1 MHEERT
7 LWYDK
12 KCPFSFDEGLS
23 ALMLTTLTSVGYL
36 VTLRRPGG
44 GYGNVHQLEPGR
56 RYTLGRAES
65 NEIVLADDLCSRQHA
80 EVYAVE
86 GHWYVR
92 DCHSLN
98 GTRIGENR
106 LQSEHRLEPG
116 DEVSLGRSRLV
127 FVHNLDELNQISS
140 NGAVDPPHEA
150 GLSIVKRMGQTR
162 YDLGPVPTSSTATAT
177 STMLGTDRLAS
188 SLSLLYRLALKMG
201 EAGTQEQLV
210 EIVLNDL
217 LEALPADSAAVL
229 TLTNRQEAKLTAF
242 RSKERN
248 RAYLPL
254 PATFLQEVLSSKQAV
269 LAEDHNRFKNNARGL
284 ASPFSSLLCA
294 PVVIGEKVEHLLHF
308 YCTNPLKTLS
318 PEDLELAIAV
328 SKHIAV
334 VAQSLRRQAELRE
347 ENQRLKAQVQSEV
360 QLIGESPTM
369 KAIESQITRVAS
381 TTATVL
387 IRGESGSGKELVARS
402 LHLSSPR
409 RTGPLI
415 CLNCAAL
422 AESLLESELF
432 GHEKGA
438 FTGATERKIGKF
450 EAAHNGTIFLDEI
463 GEMPPTAQSK
473 LLRILEGHPYERV
486 GGSEPVRVN
495 VRVVAATNRPLEDA
509 VLGNQFRRDLYYRL
523 QVVEILLPPLRERPG
538 DIPLMADHFLRKF
551 LQETGRKIKGFTQAA
566 LDKMIQYHWPG
577 NVRELR
583 NVIERAVALSNG
595 PMLDSPDIWLSN
607 LSGPL
612 TQPEIK
618 LDAFQPRSLEEL
630 EKKHIAETLR
640 FTGWVKS
647 QSAQLLGIERST
659 LDRKIK
665 AYEIQRSS

>member
-1 MHEERT
+1 M
-7 LWYDK
+7 
-12 KCPFSFDEGLS
+12 
-23 ALMLTTLTSVGYL
+23 LMTLTPVAYL
-36 VTLRRPGG
+36 VTLRRPG

-80 EVYAVE
+80 EVYAVD
-86 GHWYVR
+86 GNWYIR
-92 DCHSLN
+92 DCQSLN
-98 GTRIGENR
+98 GTRIGEER
-106 LQSEHRLEPG
+106 LHTEHRLEPG
-116 DEVSLGRSRLV
+116 DEVGLGRSRLV
-127 FVHNLDELNQISS
+127 FVQNLEELNRLHQ
-140 NGAVDPPHEA
+140 NGVAEVPQEA

-162 YDLGPVPTSSTATAT
+162 YDVGPSSTTATAT
-177 STMLGTDRLAS
+177 ATASMLGPDRLAS
-188 SLSLLYRLALKMG
+188 ALSVLYRLALKMG
-201 EAGTQEQLV
+201 EAATQEQVV
-210 EIVLNDL
+210 EVVLTDL

-229 TLTNRQEAKLTAF
+229 TVTPRQEAKLTAF
-242 RSKERN
+242 RCKERN
-248 RAYLPL
+248 RAYSPL
-254 PATFLQEVLSSKQAV
+254 PMPLLQEVLATRQAV
-269 LAEDHNRFKNNARGL
+269 LAEDHNRLKNQARGTAL
-284 ASPFSSLLCA
+284 PFSSLVCA
-294 PVVIGEKVEHLLHF
+294 PVVVGERVEHLLHF

-318 PEDLELAIAV
+318 PDDLELTIAV
-328 SKHIAV
+328 SRHLAV
-334 VAQSLRRQAELRE
+334 VMHSLRRQAELRE
-347 ENQRLKAQVQSEV
+347 ENQRLKAQVSSEV
-360 QLIGESPTM
+360 QLIGDSPTM
-369 KAIESQITRVAS
+369 KAIESQIARVAA

-387 IRGESGSGKELVARS
+387 IRGESGVGKELVARA

-409 RTGPLI
+409 KVGPLI

-463 GEMPPTAQSK
+463 GEMPPTAQAK

-509 VLGNQFRRDLYYRL
+509 VLAGQFRRDLYYRL
-523 QVVEILLPPLRERPG
+523 QVVEVHMPPLRERPG
-538 DIPLMADHFLRKF
+538 DIPLLADHFLHKF

-566 LDKMIQYHWPG
+566 IDKMSQYRWPG

-583 NVIERAVALSNG
+583 NVIERAVALSTG

-618 LDAFQPRSLEEL
+618 LDAFQPRTLEEI
-630 EKKHIAETLR
+630 EKKHIEETLR

-647 QSAQLLGIERST
+647 QAAQLLGIERST

-665 AYEIQRSS
+665 AYDIQRT